1 MNMNLTLIGQAIS
14 FAIFVWFCLK
24 YVWPPILKALEERET
39 RIADGLAAAERGKHE
54 LELAEQRA
62 TDLMRVSF
70 GDVNKQDPR
79 TVDALLDTYT
89 IRDVMQEDILT
100 VKPDDTVRTAAEH
113 LARGDFH
120 SLPVVGDDDELLGLV
135 TSTDLIKYL
144 LDQY

>member
-1 MNMNLTLIGQAIS
+1 MKHREPVHKIMAADPLTVHEKQKVSEVHQVMVEKKIHHVPVVSGNRLIGLIS
-14 FAIFVWFCLK
+14 
-24 YVWPPILKALEERET
+24 
-39 RIADGLAAAERGKHE
+39 
-54 LELAEQRA
+54 A

-70 GDVNKQDPR
+70 GDVNQQDPR
-79 TVDALLDTYT
+79 TVDALLDTYS

-100 VKPDDTVRTAAEH
+100 VKRTDTIHDAAEK

-120 SLPVVGDDDELLGLV
+120 SLPVVDDDGESLVGLL

>member
-1 MNMNLTLIGQAIS
+1 MKHKEPVHKIMATDPLTVHEKQRVSEVHQLMVERRIHHVPVVSGNRLIGLIS
-14 FAIFVWFCLK
+14 
-24 YVWPPILKALEERET
+24 
-39 RIADGLAAAERGKHE
+39 
-54 LELAEQRA
+54 A

-120 SLPVVGDDDELLGLV
+120 SLPVVGDDDELVGLV

>member
-1 MNMNLTLIGQAIS
+1 MKHKEPVHKIMATDPLTVHEKQSVSEIHHLMVERRIHHVPVVSGKRLIGLIS
-14 FAIFVWFCLK
+14 
-24 YVWPPILKALEERET
+24 
-39 RIADGLAAAERGKHE
+39 
-54 LELAEQRA
+54 A

-100 VKPDDTVRTAAEH
+100 VKPSDTVRTAAEH

-120 SLPVVGDDDELLGLV
+120 SLPVVGDDDELVGLV